1 MRINAID
8 HHTEIRHSYLGGF
21 SILLVEGFIWI
32 LSGILW
38 KAISFKI
45 GILVIIIGGTFF
57 YPLGQ
62 LVQLILKRPKI
73 RKDNPLNL
81 LFTQIG
87 LIIPFS
93 FPLIFLLTKEKV
105 DLFFPALTI
114 IIGVHYL
121 PFVYAYKLNTYW
133 VLASL
138 LVIGGSFFGFMMQ
151 ADFFYCAYYTGS
163 VLILFAIMNYYIVT
177 KEIKNKT
184 LT

>member
-1 MRINAID
+1 MD
-8 HHTEIRHSYLGGF
+8 YHTEIRHSYLGGF

-32 LSGILW
+32 LAGILW
-38 KAISFKI
+38 NFVSFKI

-73 RKDNPLNL
+73 RKENPLNL

-93 FPLIFLLTKEKV
+93 FPLIFLLTKENV
-105 DLFFPALTI
+105 NLFFPALTI
-114 IIGVHYL
+114 IIGAHYL
-121 PFVYAYKLNTYW
+121 PFIYAYKLNTYW
-133 VLASL
+133 ILASL

-151 ADFFYCAYYTGS
+151 DNFDYCAYYTGS
-163 VLILFAIMNYYIVT
+163 ILFLFAILNRYLT
-177 KEIKNKT
+177 KKEIKK
-184 LT
+184 